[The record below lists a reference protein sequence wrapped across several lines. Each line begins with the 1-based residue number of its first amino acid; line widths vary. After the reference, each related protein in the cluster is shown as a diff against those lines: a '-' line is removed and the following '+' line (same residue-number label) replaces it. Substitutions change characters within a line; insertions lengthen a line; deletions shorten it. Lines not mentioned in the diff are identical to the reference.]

1 MSRENSRVEVRAP
14 ETAEEQ
20 VLQLKRLLV
29 TMKQKFEQTLQ
40 NLNQQLQAE
49 ISLKRTLQIETEQ
62 ARRELQES
70 KQRHDEE
77 YDSLIQQQILLKDLL
92 QKTQADAEDKL
103 KVWQEGYFQNNQGEA
118 APQSLPMTP
127 AMMRRLETLEE
138 RVRQQAG
145 LQEKYE
151 QVKEELT
158 EATQQLEEALEG
170 RLSAERSLVE
180 TQSLVDTQKQQI
192 DDLEARLKASQLEAE
207 KAAALNAEKQALYTE
222 GETRLKV
229 AQQHLAKKVKEVALM
244 TEQIDGLQL
253 HLMDNE
259 RTFSET
265 KLHIDELQTQLDDAL
280 RQEKRL
286 QEQLHEALKSN
297 ESQAAKW
304 EEKYF
309 RMYDKWQESEAQ
321 IKELKKLEEKYQ
333 QLQSLLSNLGA
344 FMGSTPATPHEQ
356 IKAIL
361 EIQKEDLTINNQPST
376 ENE

>member
-1 MSRENSRVEVRAP
+1 MSRENSRVEARVQD
-14 ETAEEQ
+14 TAEEQ

-29 TMKQKFEQTLQ
+29 TMKQKFEHTLQ
-40 NLNQQLQAE
+40 QLNQQLQAE
-49 ISLKRTLQIETEQ
+49 VALKRTLQIETEQ
-62 ARRELQES
+62 VRRELQES
-70 KQRHDEE
+70 KQGHDEE
-77 YDSLIQQQILLKDLL
+77 YDSLIQQQILLKELL

-103 KVWQEGYFQNNQGEA
+103 KVWQEGYFQNSQGDNS
-118 APQSLPMTP
+118 PQTVPMTP

-151 QVKEELT
+151 QVKEELSA
-158 EATQQLEEALEG
+158 ATQQLEEALEG
-170 RLSAERSLVE
+170 RLSAERSLAE
-180 TQSLVDTQKQQI
+180 TQELVHTQKQQL
-192 DDLEARLKASQLEAE
+192 DDLVKASASH
-207 KAAALNAEKQALYTE
+207 AEKQVLYAD
-222 GETRLKV
+222 GEARLKV

-265 KLHIDELQTQLDDAL
+265 KLHIDELQTQLEEAL
-280 RQEKRL
+280 RHEKRL

-297 ESQAAKW
+297 ENQATKW

-309 RMYDKWQESEAQ
+309 RMYDKWQESEVQ

-333 QLQSLLSNLGA
+333 QMLSLLSNLGA
-344 FMGSTPATPHEQ
+344 FMGSSAPATPQEQ
-356 IKAIL
+356 IQAIL
-361 EIQKEDLTINNQPST
+361 EIQKEDLTLNNQPST